1 MKVALLLPIVFTA
14 TASLAFAEP
23 ESGENRKADRA
34 KWTRGAAA
42 ALDDLLISNPSNIV
56 ANATQAATQSSTNDL
71 YRVTSAGAPSIGKE
85 TVAPAASGG
94 PEVYLEFEWSHIQDL
109 TVNGP
114 DGDRVGPV
122 LGADWSTP
130 EGFVFGGAVSYAA
143 ERRITT
149 DVSTRS
155 NDFVFAA
162 YAGKNFAD
170 WINIGATLVYDYQTR
185 IIKSFQ
191 LRADGHNH
199 TFGVSPFVGVSH
211 TWGNFSFASTAT
223 YIYQYNDVSLPT
235 NTANIDLSESF
246 GSSGYLHINEVSYSI
261 TDKFTA
267 SLLANINVEI
277 EQEESTYTRAIDISD
292 PFFVTWG
299 ARLEYQATDRLRGYA
314 QFQAD
319 TFNSNFEVYTTTAG
333 LSLSF

>member
-1 MKVALLLPIVFTA
+1 MKVTFLLPIVLAAA
-14 TASLAFAEP
+14 TAQAFAEP
-23 ESGENRKADRA
+23 ESGGSSKADRA

-42 ALDDLLISNPSNIV
+42 ALDDLLISNPSNVV
-56 ANATQAATQSSTNDL
+56 ANATQAATQSSTTEVG
-71 YRVTSAGAPSIGKE
+71 RVTSAGAPSVDKGV
-85 TVAPAASGG
+85 TAPAAWGG

-114 DGDRVGPV
+114 DGDRFGPV

-130 EGFVFGGAVSYAA
+130 DGFVFGGAVSYAA

-155 NDFVFAA
+155 NDFIFAA

-170 WINIGATLVYDYQTR
+170 WINVGATFVYDYQTR

-199 TFGVSPFVGVSH
+199 TLGVSPFVGVAH
-211 TWGNFSFASTAT
+211 AWGNFSFASTAT
-223 YIYQYNDVSLPT
+223 YIYQYNSVSLPT
-235 NTANIDLSESF
+235 NTNNINLSESF
-246 GSSGYLHINEVSYSI
+246 GSSGYLHINEFSYSV
-261 TDKFTA
+261 TDKFTV

-277 EQEESTYTRAIDISD
+277 EQERSTYTKTIDISD
-292 PFFVTWG
+292 PFFMTWG
-299 ARLEYQATDRLRGYA
+299 TRFAYQADDRWRIYG

-319 TFNSNFEVYTTTAG
+319 TFNKNFEVFTTTAG